1 MKSFFFLRGNR
12 VMKRFSEIDATYKY
26 NTLSWIWIRILGIT
40 HLCSNISFLCS
51 NISFKRVEDSPS
63 EMPMQKDGSQVE
75 TEQIT

>member
-40 HLCSNISFLCS
+40 HLCSNISF
-51 NISFKRVEDSPS
+51 KRVEDSPS